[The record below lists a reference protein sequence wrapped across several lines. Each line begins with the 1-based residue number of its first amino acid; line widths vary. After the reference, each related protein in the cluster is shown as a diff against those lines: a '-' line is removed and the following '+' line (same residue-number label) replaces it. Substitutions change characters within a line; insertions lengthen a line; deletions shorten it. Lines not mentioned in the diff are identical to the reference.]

1 MSANT
6 KSWLVPVAFA
16 NIFIIWGAAYIAI
29 SYGLEGFPP
38 FILSSFR
45 FLAAGSILLGYK
57 YLKKEKPHSLVNWKR
72 NAITGLLILTGGT
85 GLIGWGEQYVSSAEA
100 AIAIATGPFW
110 FIAFDRKNWSYYF
123 SDKFII
129 TGLLMGFAGLLLF
142 LKGSIQPEHT
152 TGITIVQKIVAFG
165 VLAVSSISWVLGS
178 LYAKNRPSGHST
190 LMNIAQ
196 QLLVAGTG
204 AAVIALFRG
213 EWTELR
219 LDNIPVSAWSGLVFL
234 VFMGSIV
241 AYLSY
246 IWLLSVKPPA
256 LVSTYTYIN
265 PVVAVILGWI
275 LVNERITP
283 VQMAGLAVIL
293 SGVLL
298 TNFNRYKLSR
308 RFQVKLRKLNRYLLR
323 LPHILII
330 IPAVSARRRY

>member
-1 MSANT
+1 MSVNQ

-38 FILSSFR
+38 FILSTFR
-45 FLAAGSILLGYK
+45 FLTAGAILIVYR
-57 YLKKEKPHSLVNWKR
+57 YLKKERASSLVNWKK

-110 FIAFDRKNWSYYF
+110 FIAFDRKNWRYYF

-129 TGLLMGFAGLLLF
+129 TGLMMGFAGLLLF
-142 LKGSIQPEHT
+142 LKGSIQPENAN
-152 TGITIVQKIVAFG
+152 GVTIVQKIIAFG
-165 VLAVSSISWVLGS
+165 VLAGSSVSWVLGS

-190 LMNIAQ
+190 VMNIAQ
-196 QLLVAGTG
+196 QLLIAGAG

-213 EWTELR
+213 EWMTFR
-219 LDNIPVSAWSGLVFL
+219 LNTVPLSAWSGLIFL
-234 VFMGSIV
+234 VLMGSIV
-241 AYLSY
+241 TYLSY

-265 PVVAVILGWI
+265 PVVAVFLGWI
-275 LVNERITP
+275 LANERITP
-283 VQMAGLAVIL
+283 VQMSGLAVIL

-323 LPHILII
+323 LPHTLII
-330 IPAVSARRRY
+330 IPAVSARRR